1 MPISNP
7 PDMSEPVFDE
17 PWQAQAFAL
26 TVSLHERGVFTWPE
40 WAQALG
46 ARVKQVDGEAY
57 YVAWLTALETLL
69 AAKGVA
75 DPAALADLK
84 TAWTDAYR
92 HTPHGRPVKL

>member
-7 PDMSEPVFDE
+7 PDISEPVFEE

-26 TVSLHERGVFTWPE
+26 TLALHERGVFTWQE

-57 YVAWLTALETLL
+57 YAAWLTALETLL
-69 AAKGVA
+69 TAKGIA
-75 DPAALADLK
+75 DVEALAELK
-84 TAWTDAYR
+84 AAWAEAYR
-92 HTPHGRPVKL
+92 QTPHGRPVEL